1 MALSIVRGAGALRAQ
16 LAPWRREGLRIGFV
30 PTMGALHRGHA
41 ALVEHA
47 LAACDRVI
55 ASVFV
60 TPAQSALNK
69 DVPRSPRI
77 EAADATLPTEF
88 GAHLL
93 KVPARLLVAARLG
106 TTRLI
111 DTIPVQRA

>member
-1 MALSIVRGAGALRAQ
+1 V
-16 LAPWRREGLRIGFV
+16 LAPWRRQGLRIGFV

-41 ALVEHA
+41 ALVEHP

-55 ASVFV
+55 VSVFV
-60 TPAQSALNK
+60 TPTQSALNK

-93 KVPARLLVAARLG
+93 RVPARLLVAARLG